1 MDSKLMFPS
10 PLKGGD
16 EYRNPCAV
24 GKTMRT
30 ILDRAGCKHV
40 RFHDLRHTFA
50 TMALEN
56 GMDIKTLSSVIGH
69 KSSATTLDIYAHTT
83 DAMQHN
89 AASNIERGIGENDVQ
104 EETEAPNERSEMPM
118 TDFVPYKGKI
128 RKPGTGCITEINDH
142 LFEGRYSPMWVDGK
156 KHGFNVYAK
165 TREEVE
171 GKLDALI
178 VEKKAEKKRL
188 LAEMAAQE
196 EQPTKK
202 SKKQ

>member
-1 MDSKLMFPS
+1 MPDSAYHAMK
-10 PLKGGD
+10 
-16 EYRNPCAV
+16 R
-24 GKTMRT
+24 
-30 ILDRAGCKHV
+30 ILQKAGLPDM

-69 KSSATTLDIYAHTT
+69 KSSAITLDIYAHTT

-89 AASNIERGIGENDVQ
+89 AAAYIERGIGENDMQ
-104 EETEAPNERSEMPM
+104 GEAEISTEKATMPM

-128 RKPGTGCITEINDH
+128 RKPGTGCITEIDDH

-156 KHGFNVYAK
+156 KRGFNVYAK

-171 GKLDALI
+171 VKLTELI
-178 VEKKAEKKRL
+178 LEKKAEKKRL
-188 LAEMAAQE
+188 LAEM
-196 EQPTKK
+196 TD
-202 SKKQ
+202 